1 MKNIILGSEVIGS
14 YHYSDALDK
23 QKEKFYQTHEYSV
36 AELAKTSRIR
46 TKILDFE
53 RIIEEDSL
61 MRNGL
66 LESKE
71 ILEYVNYDP
80 EDNIRYFDKIGYIST
95 ANYDRDIV
103 EIHFYGVSENEALHK
118 VMIDYL
124 MRRSMEYELF
134 HRDELNQDYSNR
146 FKDGVVSPDDYYG
159 PFFFAELSLQGFR
172 KYYGNSIPDE
182 IVDRFQD
189 YLFFVTGESFK
200 YDYKTNG
207 FIKDVKV
214 KAIK

>member
-1 MKNIILGSEVIGS
+1 MKNVILGSEVIDS
-14 YHYSDALDK
+14 YHYSNTSDK
-23 QKEKFYQTHEYSV
+23 PKKEFYQIHNYSV
-36 AELAKTSRIR
+36 AELAKTSKIR

-95 ANYDRDIV
+95 ANCDRDIV
-103 EIHFYGVSENEALHK
+103 DIHFYGKTEEEALHK
-118 VMIDYL
+118 AMIDYL
-124 MRRSMEYELF
+124 MRRSMGYELF

-172 KYYGNSIPDE
+172 KYYGNSIPEE
-182 IVDRFQD
+182 IVDRFSD

>member
-1 MKNIILGSEVIGS
+1 MKNINLGSEVIDS
-14 YHYSDALDK
+14 YHYSNTSDK
-23 QKEKFYQTHEYSV
+23 PKKEFYQTHEYSGD
-36 AELAKTSRIR
+36 ELAKTSKIR

-61 MRNGL
+61 MHNSL

-71 ILEYVNYDP
+71 ILEYVNYNP
-80 EDNIRYFDKIGYIST
+80 EDNIRYFDEIGYIST
-95 ANYDRDIV
+95 GNYDRDIV
-103 EIHFYGVSENEALHK
+103 EIHFYGLSENEALHK

-134 HRDELNQDYSNR
+134 HRDLLNQDYSNR

-159 PFFFAELSLQGFR
+159 PFFFAELSLQSFR

-182 IVDRFQD
+182 IVDCFEE
-189 YLFFVTGESFK
+189 YLFSVTGESFK
-200 YDYKTNG
+200 FDYKTN
-207 FIKDVKV
+207 KLVKTAKV